1 MKSKSIWNV
10 LLPYGMGLV
19 VRPLAVTYSVTCQE
33 WLIQGLCV
41 RRILPTICVHMCKVA
56 QVSLHASRGRLGH
69 VSASDRLDIGKCS
82 FCAVLRLNILG
93 DNVRISH
100 FSKIKRRP
108 TGLNLIEGGIGVL
121 RLLISVHTEILSA

>member
-41 RRILPTICVHMCKVA
+41 SRILPTICVHMCRVA
-56 QVSLHASRGRLGH
+56 QVSLHASRARLGH
-69 VSASDRLDIGKCS
+69 VSVSDREDDIG
-82 FCAVLRLNILG
+82 NILSRG
-93 DNVRISH
+93 S
-100 FSKIKRRP
+100 
-108 TGLNLIEGGIGVL
+108 TTEYT
-121 RLLISVHTEILSA
+121 HTYHARMLAYHTFQ

>member
-69 VSASDRLDIGKCS
+69 VSASDMTDDIGKWS
-82 FCAVLRLNILG
+82 FRGIQLLNILEY
-93 DNVRISH
+93 RT
-100 FSKIKRRP
+100 R
-108 TGLNLIEGGIGVL
+108 
-121 RLLISVHTEILSA
+121 